1 MNSHVKLLRIKFSY
15 FVIPILSNN
24 AYGSGMFHLMMA
36 ENPIEISEEA
46 AKEIQ
51 NIFENKQIPS
61 GYSLRVTVKGGAGC
75 AGVKLTLGFDKPK
88 EDDLTLEVQNIPVL
102 IRKRELMYIMGKKV
116 DFYNEA
122 DARGFLFVDQ

>member
-1 MNSHVKLLRIKFSY
+1 MSEV
-15 FVIPILSNN
+15 PIDITN
-24 AYGSGMFHLMMA
+24 
-36 ENPIEISEEA
+36 EA
-46 AKEIQ
+46 AAEIRS
-51 NIFENKQIPS
+51 IMLNKHIPE

-75 AGVKLTLGFDKPK
+75 AGVKLTLGFDQVKS
-88 EDDLTLEVQNIPVL
+88 DDMQLEVNDIPVL

>member
-1 MNSHVKLLRIKFSY
+1 
-15 FVIPILSNN
+15 
-24 AYGSGMFHLMMA
+24 MA
-36 ENPIEISEEA
+36 MTTPPIEISKEA
-46 AKEIQ
+46 ASEIR
-51 NIFENKQIPS
+51 NIMEHKQIPD

-75 AGVKLTLGFDKPK
+75 AGVKLTLGFDKPH
-88 EDDLTLEVQNIPVL
+88 EDDLTLRVQDIPVL

>member
-1 MNSHVKLLRIKFSY
+1 MLLTVMTEK
-15 FVIPILSNN
+15 PID
-24 AYGSGMFHLMMA
+24 
-36 ENPIEISEEA
+36 ISEEA

-51 NIFENKQIPS
+51 NIFENKQIPED
-61 GYSLRVTVKGGAGC
+61 YSLRVTIKGGAGC

-88 EDDLTLEVQNIPVL
+88 EDDLTLQVQNIPVL
-102 IRKRELMYIMGKKV
+102 IRKRELMYVMGKKV